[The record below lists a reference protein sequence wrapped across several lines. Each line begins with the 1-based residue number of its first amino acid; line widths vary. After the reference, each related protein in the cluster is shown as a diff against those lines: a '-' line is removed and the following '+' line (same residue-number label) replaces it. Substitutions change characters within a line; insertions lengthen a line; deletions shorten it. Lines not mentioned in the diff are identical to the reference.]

1 MPVLCVFKGY
11 LHFQTR
17 VATKK
22 WSKSIYLSQVEKG
35 AKYCKILTENVK
47 YTSLMVFLFTRDTWH
62 YSPFW
67 SSSIPQCNLL
77 LLLEVNSSIINVNIL
92 FNLTSS
98 QTNIFVASAQVT
110 LSVTHWKAADC
121 DSCCTRMYWMAWWL
135 CPKSPPSLLGTGD
148 TKNRNFTNQRGRI
161 FLLPNWKIL
170 RSTWQAPISEIQPA
184 HHSEFTSGAQLGL
197 LKCLC

>member
-1 MPVLCVFKGY
+1 MGGFGGFFFSSLAHIMG
-11 LHFQTR
+11 
-17 VATKK
+17 
-22 WSKSIYLSQVEKG
+22 I
-35 AKYCKILTENVK
+35 CKILTENVK

-77 LLLEVNSSIINVNIL
+77 LSLEVNSSITNVNIL

-135 CPKSPPSLLGTGD
+135 CPKPPRACWEQGTPRIGILQTREEEYFSFPTGKYCVPPD
-148 TKNRNFTNQRGRI
+148 RHRYQKYNQ
-161 FLLPNWKIL
+161 LTTVNPPQEPN
-170 RSTWQAPISEIQPA
+170 
-184 HHSEFTSGAQLGL
+184 
-197 LKCLC
+197 